1 MNSGVD
7 RKGGRANGAPPSR
20 NKRLV
25 GFTQLDIVLIPNPN
39 EYYPEHCISIF
50 FLIIQKL
57 GGGV

>member
-25 GFTQLDIVLIPNPN
+25 GFTLLDIVLVPNPN

-50 FLIIQKL
+50 F
-57 GGGV
+57 